1 MIYGMSEYQYLK
13 WIIVYPSVE
22 VYLLTDHIL
31 SVSNK
36 IWLEKIREKQKREFY
51 LQGMCVPYNNRHSRT
66 KS

>member
-22 VYLLTDHIL
+22 VYLLTDLL

-36 IWLEKIREKQKREFY
+36 IRLEKIREKRKREFY

-66 KS
+66 KN